1 MSGTLR
7 HLVKEFGRVSEFG
20 WIIKKHL
27 GNSYFGS
34 QLFSDIIRET
44 SFAIKNPSK
53 TRRAF
58 SCPKVESRADLG
70 EHLWGQTKKEKMNQE
85 MVLMPRSEREQG
97 TELQIG
103 QENRTSIQGK
113 GLEIASVGLD
123 DDDDEEEELDENE
136 ATDNETKKDEKNNTE
151 VKNKEKNLK
160 EEKKGML

>member
-1 MSGTLR
+1 
-7 HLVKEFGRVSEFG
+7 
-20 WIIKKHL
+20 
-27 GNSYFGS
+27 
-34 QLFSDIIRET
+34 
-44 SFAIKNPSK
+44 
-53 TRRAF
+53 
-58 SCPKVESRADLG
+58 
-70 EHLWGQTKKEKMNQE
+70 